1 MKPVPSPPRKP
12 LIPKLVLGGLALL
25 LLSWLVF
32 MIQYVR
38 QAASQPHS
46 EPAPVVRPP
55 APPPAAH

>member
-1 MKPVPSPPRKP
+1 MKPTTSPPGKP

-38 QAASQPHS
+38 RAASQPHS
-46 EPAPVVRPP
+46 EPAPVVRPTVP
-55 APPPAAH
+55 AGH